1 MGNEYRLS
9 GPFKED
15 ANSVGLPDFSGL
27 PNLLQIQSINLKT
40 GSTAGSLTRA
50 FYSVWKPNQQTAS
63 PKVPRRHAN
72 SGLSIQ
78 LKMIQAAPALRGADS
93 CSWRAAISSL
103 SAFGETLPVV
113 AAA

>member
-1 MGNEYRLS
+1 MENEYRLS

-50 FYSVWKPNQQTAS
+50 FLFRLETKPTKRVAESPPKACQQRAFNPIEDDPGGAS
-63 PKVPRRHAN
+63 
-72 SGLSIQ
+72 
-78 LKMIQAAPALRGADS
+78 APGS
-93 CSWRAAISSL
+93 
-103 SAFGETLPVV
+103 
-113 AAA
+113 